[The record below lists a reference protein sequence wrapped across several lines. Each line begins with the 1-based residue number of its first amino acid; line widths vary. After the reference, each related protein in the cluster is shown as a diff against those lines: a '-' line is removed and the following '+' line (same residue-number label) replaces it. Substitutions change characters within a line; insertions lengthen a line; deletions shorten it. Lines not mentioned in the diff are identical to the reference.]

1 MAFIETP
8 EIRAGKRRLEAHNHA
23 TFTAENVRIDRLIA
37 ERMEAVGW
45 RSDHSAA
52 PAPKRQQQQPHQQ
65 QQPSDNSKKR
75 KIGLDRDH
83 TPNEKPAKRDRDTV
97 RPPVFDQLPFGQW
110 YKACASE
117 KDAKGQQSCWFIC
130 NRAGGCLNDAA
141 KCKRSHEFKPKD
153 YADKHW
159 DGELAAPRQR
169 PPERQTCF
177 DQLTDRTRIRHHRDA
192 KRHKRH
198 EAGTC

>member
-1 MAFIETP
+1 MC
-8 EIRAGKRRLEAHNHA
+8 RS
-23 TFTAENVRIDRLIA
+23 
-37 ERMEAVGW
+37 ER
-45 RSDHSAA
+45 
-52 PAPKRQQQQPHQQ
+52 
-65 QQPSDNSKKR
+65 N
-75 KIGLDRDH
+75 
-83 TPNEKPAKRDRDTV
+83 RDTV

-198 EAGTC
+198 EAGTPTQPTLPPGRHEPSHHRSHHAGVRDDGTGAA